1 MLACVG
7 SRCWIKMNAMPVR
20 GGRAVSSRR
29 KASRPPAEAPRPTTG
44 KLSCPNGERRL
55 GDERRAGGERAAP
68 GFCGP
73 FSIIY
78 QFYHNARHRRDNGVN
93 RQCPRPVEDGAL
105 LSRRF
110 DHSLQL
116 SSPYEVV
123 DGPSAYLTRD
133 GESTV
138 KNRTETRLT
147 APIFRA
153 K

>member
-1 MLACVG
+1 
-7 SRCWIKMNAMPVR
+7 
-20 GGRAVSSRR
+20 VSSRR

-44 KLSCPNGERRL
+44 KLSCPS
-55 GDERRAGGERAAP
+55 GERAAP
-68 GFCGP
+68 GFCEP
-73 FSIIY
+73 FSIMC

-93 RQCPRPVEDGAL
+93 RQCPRAVEDGAL

>member
-1 MLACVG
+1 
-7 SRCWIKMNAMPVR
+7 MNAEP
-20 GGRAVSSRR
+20 A
-29 KASRPPAEAPRPTTG
+29 ASELHQAFADPF
-44 KLSCPNGERRL
+44 LSCVNSTTTL
-55 GDERRAGGERAAP
+55 GIAATMVLID
-68 GFCGP
+68 
-73 FSIIY
+73 STLV
-78 QFYHNARHRRDNGVN
+78 RSRT
-93 RQCPRPVEDGAL
+93 GAL

-116 SSPYEVV
+116 SSPCGVV

-138 KNRTETRLT
+138 KNRTETRMT